1 MRSFIILIL
10 LLSLAIPSVATH
22 RYIVYFA
29 DKGNTSEA
37 GFDIKDVLSPEA
49 IANRKKNGIGF
60 DRYDIPVNKQY
71 LQTLEAN
78 SVAILST
85 SRWLNAAMVETELA
99 PEQLHRSLP
108 AIARITK
115 VRSIP
120 ATANKFNLPSEKAP
134 HNPSPQKT
142 TGRYAYGDAY
152 SQNMLYNIAHL
163 HDQGYTGL
171 GITITFLDAGFSKMD
186 TNPAFTNTFSNN
198 RVKATKDF
206 VNNNPSVYGTD
217 SHGAN
222 CASLV
227 IGYKPANFI
236 GMAPDVNVMFA
247 ITDDIAS
254 ETHADEYNYI
264 AAVEWAESI
273 GTEIISVSLTYKIF
287 DPGIGDYQYA
297 DMDGKTTISSQGARI
312 AAAKGIILV
321 NSADNSGFIGTPC
334 DVDSILCVGG
344 ANMSKDYDNF
354 SAQGPSA
361 DGRIK
366 PDVAGATIGIYYID
380 PNSDIRTYA
389 YGGTS
394 SSTPQIAGL
403 AACLKQKYPYAAN
416 YQIIKAIQ
424 QSAHQY
430 TTPDAR
436 TGYGVPS
443 AGKADTIIGNM
454 LLSVKET
461 PAQQQ
466 AVSIYPNPASNILY
480 LEAKENITQAQVSN
494 MVGRVVLSATPDAPV
509 SSFNLQQLPS
519 GMYIINVSLA
529 NNTRQSLK
537 FYKQ

>member
-1 MRSFIILIL
+1 MQSI
-10 LLSLAIPSVATH
+10 ATQ
-22 RYIVYFA
+22 RYIIYFA
-29 DKGNTSEA
+29 DKGNTDEA
-37 GFDIKDVLSPEA
+37 KFDITDVLSTDA

-60 DRYDIPVNKQY
+60 DRYDIPVSAGY
-71 LQTLEAN
+71 LHTLEAN
-78 SVAILST
+78 QVTVIST
-85 SRWLNAAMVETELA
+85 SRWLNAAMVETNLTA
-99 PEQLHRSLP
+99 EQLHQSLP
-108 AIARITK
+108 SISRITE
-115 VRSIP
+115 VQSSP
-120 ATANKFNLPSEKAP
+120 AATSKFRLPSGNAVP
-134 HNPSPQKT
+134 TAGPLKT

-163 HDQGYTGL
+163 HDQGFTGL
-171 GITITFLDAGFSKMD
+171 GITIAFLDAGFTGMD
-186 TNPAFTNTFSNN
+186 TNPAFTNTFNNN

-227 IGYKPANFI
+227 IGYLPSSFV
-236 GMAPDVNVMFA
+236 GMAPDVNLMLA
-247 ITDDIAS
+247 ITDDITT

-287 DPGIGDYQYA
+287 DAGVGDYVYT
-297 DMDGKTTISSQGARI
+297 DMDGKTTISSLGARI
-312 AAAKGIILV
+312 AAAKGLILI

-344 ANMSKDYDNF
+344 ADLFRNYDNT
-354 SAQGPSA
+354 SAQGPAA

-366 PDVAGATIGIYYID
+366 PDVAGATRNINYID
-380 PNSDIRTYA
+380 PTGTVRNYI

-430 TTPDAR
+430 TAPDAKI
-436 TGYGVPS
+436 GYGVPS
-443 AGKADTIIGNM
+443 AGKADTILGNM
-454 LLSVKET
+454 LLSVEEL
-461 PAQQQ
+461 PAQPQQ
-466 AVSIYPNPASNILY
+466 VAIYPNPAGNTLY
-480 LEAKENITQAQVSN
+480 LEAKEDIRQAQVTN
-494 MVGRVVLSATPDAPV
+494 MVGSTILSSSPNAPV
-509 SSFNLQQLPS
+509 STINLQQLPS
-519 GMYIINVSLA
+519 GMYIINITLG
-529 NNTRQSLK
+529 NNTRQSIK
-537 FYKQ
+537 FFKQ